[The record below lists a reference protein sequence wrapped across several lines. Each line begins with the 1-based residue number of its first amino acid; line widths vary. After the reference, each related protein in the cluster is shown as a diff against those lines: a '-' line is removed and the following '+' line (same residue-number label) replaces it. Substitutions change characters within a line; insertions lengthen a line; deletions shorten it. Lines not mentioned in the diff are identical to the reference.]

1 MVKLTAKFSFME
13 EYKLSDIAEVRTGPF
28 GSQLHNEDYVS
39 TGTPIVT
46 VEHLGNRRFSKQ
58 NLPLVSDD
66 DKKRLSK
73 YLLQEGDIVFSRVGS
88 VDRCS
93 YVTSAENDWL
103 FSGRCLRVRCG
114 NNCHPLFLYYYFCKE
129 SVKQYIK
136 SIAVGATMP
145 SINTKLMAEIPI
157 LLPKLEEQRCIADIL
172 SSFDDKIEL
181 NRRINDNL
189 EQQAQALFKAWFVDF
204 EPFRDGE
211 FVNSVLGSTPKELPI
226 TYIENI
232 PHNIESGKRPKGGA
246 TLIGVPSIGA
256 ENIKGL
262 GYYDYSK
269 TKYIPEEYAQT
280 IKKGKI
286 NGYELL
292 IYKDG
297 GKPGYF
303 IPNFTIFGEGFPF
316 NEMYIN
322 EHVFLLDLMD
332 CGYNVFAYFYM
343 QTPYIMNQLNSIGG
357 KAAIP
362 GINTKDVECLPIY
375 SNESPYVKKFGEI
388 VLPFIKTILSNSL
401 ENAKQAKVRDTLLP
415 KLMSGELKINEIET
429 EK

>member
-1 MVKLTAKFSFME
+1 ME
-13 EYKLSDIAEVRTGPF
+13 EYKLSDIAEVQTGPF

-189 EQQAQALFKAWFVDF
+189 EQQAQALFKSWFVDNSNPNWEETSLSEVASF
-204 EPFRDGE
+204 VGGYSYTGEELTDCSNIAMATIKNFGRNGGFKADGFKE
-211 FVNSVLGSTPKELPI
+211 INPSAKLKECHYANLFDILVAHTDLTQNADVIGNAELLLTYGKYNSIIFSMDLVKVLPKETFPYRFLLAAMLK
-226 TYIENI
+226 N
-232 PHNIESGKRPKGGA
+232 KLFKGH
-246 TLIGVPSIGA
+246 S
-256 ENIKGL
+256 L
-262 GYYDYSK
+262 GYVNGTTVLHLSK
-269 TKYIPEEYAQT
+269 KALPDFEIRKPSDSESKMMDEVLASYYKRMA
-280 IKKGKI
+280 
-286 NGYELL
+286 ELL
-292 IYKDG
+292 QENDRLI
-297 GKPGYF
+297 
-303 IPNFTIFGEGFPF
+303 
-316 NEMYIN
+316 
-322 EHVFLLDLMD
+322 
-332 CGYNVFAYFYM
+332 
-343 QTPYIMNQLNSIGG
+343 
-357 KAAIP
+357 
-362 GINTKDVECLPIY
+362 
-375 SNESPYVKKFGEI
+375 
-388 VLPFIKTILSNSL
+388 SL
-401 ENAKQAKVRDTLLP
+401 RDTLIP
-415 KLMSGELKINEIET
+415 KLMSGKLKINDLNC
-429 EK
+429 

>member
-1 MVKLTAKFSFME
+1 M
-13 EYKLSDIAEVRTGPF
+13 
-28 GSQLHNEDYVS
+28 
-39 TGTPIVT
+39 
-46 VEHLGNRRFSKQ
+46 
-58 NLPLVSDD
+58 
-66 DKKRLSK
+66 
-73 YLLQEGDIVFSRVGS
+73 
-88 VDRCS
+88 
-93 YVTSAENDWL
+93 
-103 FSGRCLRVRCG
+103 
-114 NNCHPLFLYYYFCKE
+114 
-129 SVKQYIK
+129 
-136 SIAVGATMP
+136 
-145 SINTKLMAEIPI
+145 
-157 LLPKLEEQRCIADIL
+157 
-172 SSFDDKIEL
+172 
-181 NRRINDNL
+181 
-189 EQQAQALFKAWFVDF
+189 
-204 EPFRDGE
+204 
-211 FVNSVLGSTPKELPI
+211 
-226 TYIENI
+226 
-232 PHNIESGKRPKGGA
+232 
-246 TLIGVPSIGA
+246 IGVPSIGA

-332 CGYNVFAYFYM
+332 CGYNVFDYFYM

>member
-1 MVKLTAKFSFME
+1 ME

-303 IPNFTIFGEGFPF
+303 IPTFTIFGEGFPF

>member
-1 MVKLTAKFSFME
+1 ME

-189 EQQAQALFKAWFVDF
+189 EQQAQALFKSWFVDNSNPNWEETSLSEVASF
-204 EPFRDGE
+204 VGGYSYTGEELTDCSNIAMATIKNFGRNGGFKADGFKE
-211 FVNSVLGSTPKELPI
+211 INPSAKLKECHYANLFDILVAHTDLTQNADVIGNAELLLTYGKYNSIIFSMDLVKVLPKETFPYRFLLAAMLKN
-226 TYIENI
+226 ELF
-232 PHNIESGKRPKGGA
+232 KGH
-246 TLIGVPSIGA
+246 S
-256 ENIKGL
+256 L
-262 GYYDYSK
+262 GYVNGTTVLHLSK
-269 TKYIPEEYAQT
+269 KALPDFEIRNPSDSESKMMDEVLASYYKRMA
-280 IKKGKI
+280 
-286 NGYELL
+286 ELL
-292 IYKDG
+292 QENDRLI
-297 GKPGYF
+297 
-303 IPNFTIFGEGFPF
+303 
-316 NEMYIN
+316 
-322 EHVFLLDLMD
+322 
-332 CGYNVFAYFYM
+332 
-343 QTPYIMNQLNSIGG
+343 
-357 KAAIP
+357 
-362 GINTKDVECLPIY
+362 
-375 SNESPYVKKFGEI
+375 
-388 VLPFIKTILSNSL
+388 SL
-401 ENAKQAKVRDTLLP
+401 RDTLIP
-415 KLMSGELKINEIET
+415 KLMSGELKINDLNC
-429 EK
+429 

>member
-1 MVKLTAKFSFME
+1 MIKLTAKFSFME

-189 EQQAQALFKAWFVDF
+189 EQQAQALFKSWFVDNSNPNWEETSLSEVASF
-204 EPFRDGE
+204 VGGYSYTGEELTDCSNIAMATIKNFGRNGGFKADGFKE
-211 FVNSVLGSTPKELPI
+211 INPSAKLKECHYANLFDILVAHTDLTQNADVIGNAELLLTYGKYNSIIFSMDLVKVLPKETFPYRFLLAAMLK
-226 TYIENI
+226 N
-232 PHNIESGKRPKGGA
+232 KLFKGH
-246 TLIGVPSIGA
+246 S
-256 ENIKGL
+256 L
-262 GYYDYSK
+262 GYVNGTTVLHLSK
-269 TKYIPEEYAQT
+269 KALPDFEIRKPSDSESKMMDEVLASYYKRMA
-280 IKKGKI
+280 
-286 NGYELL
+286 ELL
-292 IYKDG
+292 QENDRLI
-297 GKPGYF
+297 
-303 IPNFTIFGEGFPF
+303 
-316 NEMYIN
+316 
-322 EHVFLLDLMD
+322 
-332 CGYNVFAYFYM
+332 
-343 QTPYIMNQLNSIGG
+343 
-357 KAAIP
+357 
-362 GINTKDVECLPIY
+362 
-375 SNESPYVKKFGEI
+375 
-388 VLPFIKTILSNSL
+388 SL
-401 ENAKQAKVRDTLLP
+401 RDTLIP
-415 KLMSGELKINEIET
+415 KLMSGKLKINDLNC
-429 EK
+429 